1 MLDIWISLMF
11 LYIKSPTWS
20 YTIKEKQNAMYKI
33 IMKIHGLQN
42 KIKTIMFCHD
52 SFKLEGNPVE
62 LASRVFILRVFWE
75 LYIYTSNPYK

>member
-1 MLDIWISLMF
+1 
-11 LYIKSPTWS
+11 
-20 YTIKEKQNAMYKI
+20 MYKT

-62 LASRVFILRVFWE
+62 LALEFFSWE
-75 LYIYTSNPYK
+75 YFENVIYIYIFAMCQIFINSVEI